1 MRENAVSR
9 TCFVC
14 LQEGE
19 EEHDKLAR
27 VCKCNTY
34 VHATCFRA
42 LVTRVPS
49 HATACPVCNTAYET
63 QEEEEEQTH
72 PLALVSLLTV
82 SVLFGTDVVLLHM
95 KTAIPWHVCFLLS
108 GFVPCAPVFAL
119 RHHAPRP
126 HGARALMLV

>member
-1 MRENAVSR
+1 MREDAVSR

-14 LQEGE
+14 LQEE
-19 EEHDKLAR
+19 EAEHDKLAR

-42 LVTRVPS
+42 LVARVPS
-49 HATACPVCNTAYET
+49 HATACPICNTAYET
-63 QEEEEEQTH
+63 QEEEEGR

-95 KTAIPWHVCFLLS
+95 TTAIPWNVCFLMS
-108 GFVPCAPVFAL
+108 AFCTFAL
-119 RHHAPRP
+119 LFLRCATTPP
-126 HGARALMLV
+126 PVLVVHVR

>member
-42 LVTRVPS
+42 LVARVPS

-95 KTAIPWHVCFLLS
+95 TTAIPWHVCLLLS
-108 GFVPCAPVFAL
+108 GFCTFAL
-119 RHHAPRP
+119 LFLRCATTPP
-126 HGARALMLV
+126 PVLVVHVR